1 MNEGQHIHLELY
13 ILFFYGQ
20 DDLTYVIPWWQ
31 ILVLTAGVSLFPVQQ
46 EVVDHLFLVLPAE
59 TSVVKQELNAG
70 GKNVTAKR
78 SVFGHH
84 KDFTKM
90 LKKTCKAM
98 MSSFAFMDC

>member
-13 ILFFYGQ
+13 ILFCYGQ

-70 GKNVTAKR
+70 GGKCNSQKV
-78 SVFGHH
+78 S
-84 KDFTKM
+84 
-90 LKKTCKAM
+90 LW
-98 MSSFAFMDC
+98 SS